1 MSPVLVVPAGPLRL
15 GDPSGGSQEPKGVCA
30 VVLAAG
36 ETANGADDNGDGR
49 VDEGYITH
57 TIGGGQAVQMVGDV
71 LGLRFNSVPG
81 GISVEVDIGVVD
93 RDGHLFEKT
102 FSRSAIFRN
111 N

>member
-1 MSPVLVVPAGPLRL
+1 
-15 GDPSGGSQEPKGVCA
+15 
-30 VVLAAG
+30 
-36 ETANGADDNGDGR
+36 
-49 VDEGYITH
+49 
-57 TIGGGQAVQMVGDV
+57 MVGDV
-71 LGLRFNSVPG
+71 LGLRFNSIPG